1 MNKKTAITCG
11 VIAIGLLC
19 LGAVVVLGG
28 FGALVAF
35 SGDEETSGSDLTEL
49 PTSPPA
55 PVEQNQSEVVMP
67 PANLYESVVQIIAI
81 VEMDGELVE
90 GWTGSGSI
98 ISPDGF
104 ILTNAHVVL
113 SDKFYDVQSLVVAF
127 TVDPSYPAEPRY
139 YAEVMQADE
148 GLDLAVIRVTSDLNQ
163 NPVDYATLNLPA
175 VPLGD
180 SDILQLGGKITIMGY
195 PGIGGQTITLT
206 SGDVGGFTS
215 ETGFGQRA
223 FIKTSATI
231 AGGNSGGLAV
241 NSNEELIGV
250 PTQLGYGGD
259 DQFVDCR
266 VLADT
271 NRDGAVDD
279 YDSCIPTGGFINALR
294 PIKLALPLIEAARRG
309 EVSFVAESAPVVEAP
324 AQTTGAI
331 LFQDDF
337 SSPNS
342 GWDRAD
348 WDSGFSD
355 YDNGQYRMLVKV
367 PSYDIW
373 ANPGQYFEGDV
384 SVEAD
389 AIKTNGDDDND
400 FGLICRYSGSSD
412 SPNYYYFLISSDG
425 YSVIGKVTSGRSEY
439 ISSEQMKPSD
449 AIQQGFVSNRLRA
462 DCIGDTFTLYVNGKL
477 VASATDSSFTGGDVG
492 FIVGTFDVPST
503 EIAFDN
509 LTVYAP

>member
-11 VIAIGLLC
+11 IITVGLLC

-28 FGALVAF
+28 FGALLAF
-35 SGDEETSGSDLTEL
+35 SDDETTSTTDITGAPTLL
-49 PTSPPA
+49 PVINDVITPPD
-55 PVEQNQSEVVMP
+55 
-67 PANLYESVVQIIAI
+67 NLYESVVQIIAI

-90 GWTGSGSI
+90 GWWGSGSI

-113 SDKFYDVQSLVVAF
+113 SDKFYDVEGLVVAI
-127 TVDPSYPAEPRY
+127 TTDPNYPAEARY
-139 YAEVMQADE
+139 YAEVMQANE
-148 GLDLAVIRVTSDLNQ
+148 GLDLAVIRVTNDLNG

-175 VPLGD
+175 VPLGN
-180 SDILQLGGKITIMGY
+180 SDALKLGGDITIMGY
-195 PGIGGQTITLT
+195 PGIGGETITLT
-206 SGDVGGFTS
+206 SGDVGGFTA
-215 ETGFGQRA
+215 EAGFGQRA

-259 DQFVDCR
+259 DQYVDCR
-266 VLADT
+266 SLADT
-271 NRDGAVDD
+271 NRDGVVDD
-279 YDSCIPTGGFINALR
+279 YDSCVPTGGFINALR

-309 EVSFVAESAPVVEAP
+309 EVSFVAESAPAVEAP

-337 SSPNS
+337 SSSSS

-348 WDSGFSD
+348 WEDGFSD

-367 PSYDIW
+367 SSYDVW

-389 AIKTNGDDDND
+389 ATKTNGDDDND
-400 FGLICRYSGSSD
+400 FGLICRYSGSPD
-412 SPNYYYFLISSDG
+412 SPNYYFYYFIISSDG
-425 YSVIGKVTSGRSEY
+425 YSVIGKVTNGRAEY
-439 ISSEQMKPSD
+439 ISSEQMKPSG
-449 AIQQGFVSNRLRA
+449 AIQQGFATNRLRA
-462 DCIGDTFTLYVNGKL
+462 DCIGDTLTLYVNGKL
-477 VASATDSSFTGGDVG
+477 AASAIDSSYTGGDVG
-492 FIVGTFDVPST
+492 FIVGTFDIPNT

-509 LTVYAP
+509 LTVYSP